1 MIFLTS
7 KQALNKG
14 LSGQGMPGLHLENLR
29 GGGGGGGGGGA
40 KIGFQKL
47 WEGGGGRMHLATLH
61 SNHVICIVG
70 VSRGG
75 GGGEICQ
82 GGRDFVKGG

>member
-29 GGGGGGGGGGA
+29 GGGGGGGENRFS
-40 KIGFQKL
+40 KI
-47 WEGGGGRMHLATLH
+47 M
-61 SNHVICIVG
+61 
-70 VSRGG
+70 GG
-75 GGGEICQ
+75 GGGGCI
-82 GGRDFVKGG
+82 